1 MKTTERLALALLL
14 AALAGCATPRP
25 ASDDPAVYRPAHPI
39 HYPAP
44 R

>member
-1 MKTTERLALALLL
+1 MKPLLL
-14 AALAGCATPRP
+14 IAILALAGCATTRP
-25 ASDDPAVYRPAHPI
+25 SADDPAVYRPAHPI

>member
-1 MKTTERLALALLL
+1 MKTTARLALALLL
-14 AALAGCATPRP
+14 VAFTGCATPRP